1 MALTAANELA
11 LRGIIHRMVPTLV
24 VRARVM
30 KLLMI
35 SVQHLVKEKV
45 MIHPEMTPTMNLRI

>member
-1 MALTAANELA
+1 MALTAANKLA
-11 LRGIIHRMVPTLV
+11 LRGIIHQMVPTLV

-35 SVQHLVKEKV
+35 SVQHLAEGKV
-45 MIHPEMTPTMNLRI
+45 VIHPEMTPRMNLRM